1 MVVKIKMGKSIR
13 GILIYNE
20 NKVDKKQAN
29 LILASGFGVDID
41 RLNLAQKINRF
52 SKLTGL
58 NDRVKT
64 NAMHISLNFDASDK
78 LDVAKLQQIALTYM
92 EQIGYADQP
101 FVVYEHLDAAHP
113 HLHIA
118 TTIIQKD
125 AKRKFTHEIG
135 RLISEPARKA
145 IEKQFGLVEAERRSQ
160 GLALKLSPAVYGQ
173 RPTKQTINSILL
185 AVIKNYSFTSLAE
198 FNAILMQ
205 FNIKADR
212 GSEDTMMFQKKGLL
226 YSILDEKGQPV
237 GVPIK
242 ASKFYSQPTL
252 VNLEKRFMLGQ
263 EQRKLLKQGLRDRID
278 GVLAKFE
285 FVSKATLFRELAKA
299 EIDLVFRQNEK
310 GLIYGITYVDH
321 RQRTVFNGSDLG
333 KAYSAKAIIQSL
345 SHHDKM
351 KTYLAPKLKTN
362 YLENSGSSRLNLNPS
377 AFSNSL
383 EALLEKTAYDEPT
396 VIGKKR
402 KKKKGKSIDQN
413 L

>member
-20 NKVDKKQAN
+20 NKVEKEQAN
-29 LILASGFGVDID
+29 LILASGFAVDID
-41 RLNLAQKINRF
+41 RLNLIQKINRF

-58 NDRVKT
+58 NERVKT

-78 LDVAKLQQIALTYM
+78 LDTVKLQQIALTYM
-92 EQIGYADQP
+92 EQIGYSDQP
-101 FVVYEHLDAAHP
+101 YIVYEHLDAAHP

-135 RLISEPARKA
+135 RLVSEPARKV
-145 IEKQFGLVEAERRSQ
+145 IEKQFGLIKAEGRSQ
-160 GLALKLSPAVYGQ
+160 GQALKVIPAVYGE

-226 YSILDEKGQPV
+226 YSTIDEKGQSV
-237 GVPIK
+237 GVLIK

-252 VNLEKRFMLGQ
+252 ANLEKRFMLGA
-263 EQRKLLKQGLRDRID
+263 EQRKSLKEGLRHRID
-278 GVLAKFE
+278 RVLAKFE
-285 FVSKATLFRELAKA
+285 FVSKAILLSELAKA
-299 EIDLVFRQNEK
+299 EIALVFRQNEK
-310 GLIYGITYVDH
+310 GLIYGVTYVDH
-321 RQRTVFNGSDLG
+321 QQRTVFNGSDLG
-333 KAYSAKAIIQSL
+333 KAYSAKVITEKL
-345 SHHDKM
+345 SHQDKL
-351 KTYLAPKLKTN
+351 KTYLVPKLKTN
-362 YLENSGSSRLNLNPS
+362 YLEHTVVNRSSLNS
-377 AFSNSL
+377 AFSNPF
-383 EALLEKTAYDEPT
+383 EPLLEKIAYDEPT

-402 KKKKGKSIDQN
+402 KKKKGKSTNQN